1 MSRARMAVSMAAYS
15 LAASCFLF
23 ASPSVAQTIPVYDC
37 TAGGPG
43 AIECS
48 ISDANSPFHCHV
60 TCTNGKYACCSLNEL
75 ECSCK

>member
-23 ASPSVAQTIPVYDC
+23 ASPSAAQTIPVYDC

-48 ISDANSPFHCHV
+48 ITNGDGTFHCHV
-60 TCTNGKYACCSLNEL
+60 TCAPSKFACCSLDDY